1 MVREHIGR
9 DPRCRAMFVF
19 FGNRRSAVKMFFY
32 DGTGLC
38 QFYKR
43 LDRGNFRL
51 PEPRG
56 EGEPYVELG
65 ERDLDELLDGIN
77 LDKGSPKKPTP
88 RLYLMQKKRRQHGCY
103 MKYAEAPHVTPYCC

>member
-1 MVREHIGR
+1 MIPHSVDIFVCLAPIDLRWSFDRLAGMVREHIGR

-19 FGNRRSAVKMFFY
+19 FGKRRSAVKVFFY

-65 ERDLDELLDGIN
+65 ERDLDELLDGIK
-77 LDKGSPKKPTP
+77 LDNGLPKKSNQ
-88 RLYLMQKKRRQHGCY
+88 RLH
-103 MKYAEAPHVTPYCC
+103 